1 MTLLTTLAQ
10 ALRREADGRALVL
23 LDEVGT
29 GTDPVEGAAL
39 GAALLRALAADGGR
53 SAAFTLATT
62 HHRCGCGAA
71 PVALPSCLRLRCT
84 VPAARPHIA
93 QRTDRRLTGAPGC
106 PLSSLWLIT

>member
-1 MTLLTTLAQ
+1 MGTLAQ

-29 GTDPVEGAAL
+29 GTDPAEGAAL

-62 HHRCGCGAA
+62 HHRCARGVSCAA
-71 PVALPSCLRLRCT
+71 D
-84 VPAARPHIA
+84 PAASAAAAHSP
-93 QRTDRRLTGAPGC
+93 
-106 PLSSLWLIT
+106 